1 MRPSI
6 GMVML
11 VAASLLAGCGR
22 EPSQPPGPAGSG
34 LQVNDVVTG
43 KGAVAENGRT
53 LTVHYTGWLT
63 DNTKFDSSHDRGD
76 PFTFTLG
83 AGQVIRGWDLGM
95 AGMRVGGTRELV
107 IPPGLAY
114 GESGAGGAIPPN
126 ATLRFRVELLE
137 VK

>member
-6 GMVML
+6 GMVVL

-22 EPSQPPGPAGSG
+22 SPSQRPGPAGSG
-34 LQVNDVVTG
+34 LQVNDVVPG
-43 KGAVAENGRT
+43 NGAVAENGRT
-53 LTVHYTGWLT
+53 LTVHYTGWLL
-63 DNTKFDSSHDRGD
+63 DGTKFDSSHDRGD

-95 AGMRVGGTRELV
+95 AGMRVGGTRELI

-114 GESGAGGAIPPN
+114 GERGAGGAIPPN
-126 ATLRFRVELLE
+126 ATLRFRVELLDA
-137 VK
+137 K